1 LGKANCIDPSNQ
13 GVADDKL
20 HSIFPPIVSVKW
32 AICHGHPNLKRNTA
46 ATDQGCFWS
55 GVYKKIRQEQNNQH
69 EIVFYYIYNHGHPNS
84 KDEVRTCTLTS
95 NISTCMGP
103 QVSHCRLEALRV
115 MVLTSKTNI
124 LESLFRLNL
133 IVKLLMALNGN
144 FLKFGELPSFRSMKL
159 IYVLLMT
166 DMRSEVEMRIV
177 LNHCA

>member
-1 LGKANCIDPSNQ
+1 
-13 GVADDKL
+13 
-20 HSIFPPIVSVKW
+20 
-32 AICHGHPNLKRNTA
+32 
-46 ATDQGCFWS
+46 
-55 GVYKKIRQEQNNQH
+55 
-69 EIVFYYIYNHGHPNS
+69 
-84 KDEVRTCTLTS
+84 
-95 NISTCMGP
+95 MGP